1 MMLCFLGLGVS
12 DDDSRH
18 EYGNERSKIEKS
30 IERLRKR
37 ACDTE
42 DYVYISGMIVQ
53 NLANFI
59 RFIASTYIKLELRF
73 RFNSMFTSKSAQVS
87 KLISCDELNSLVF
100 KQLLFESILSLI
112 ESFRIETFEHLGIFT
127 NIL

>member
-1 MMLCFLGLGVS
+1 MGVTITVAMNMEHEMK
-12 DDDSRH
+12 DRRSRNQLNAC
-18 EYGNERSKIEKS
+18 ESV
-30 IERLRKR
+30 R
-37 ACDTE
+37 AITRIM
-42 DYVYISGMIVQ
+42 YSGMIVQ

-73 RFNSMFTSKSAQVS
+73 RFSSMFTSKSAQVS

-112 ESFRIETFEHLGIFT
+112 ESFRIKTFEHLGIFT